1 MAPIVD
7 TLRSMFGVDDS
18 DDDYEVAEYV
28 LERRVPDPNPRV
40 TDYNEALTPGEVIE
54 HEDLPDGEY
63 ILQELKSTG
72 SAARS
77 SGARNWTSRSDIL
90 RAVNGTA
97 SLRGNTGYLPAVG
110 SNPTAPSVICR
121 GGLCSRGVAALSQA
135 LLSRRMSSPADF
147 TGILS
152 SHGLWRSAMVTAGRN
167 SQSSGCRPDGVW
179 RPR

>member
-72 SAARS
+72 SA
-77 SGARNWTSRSDIL
+77 GEI
-90 RAVNGTA
+90 
-97 SLRGNTGYLPAVG
+97 
-110 SNPTAPSVICR
+110 
-121 GGLCSRGVAALSQA
+121 
-135 LLSRRMSSPADF
+135 
-147 TGILS
+147 
-152 SHGLWRSAMVTAGRN
+152 
-167 SQSSGCRPDGVW
+167 VW
-179 RPR
+179 REELDFPE